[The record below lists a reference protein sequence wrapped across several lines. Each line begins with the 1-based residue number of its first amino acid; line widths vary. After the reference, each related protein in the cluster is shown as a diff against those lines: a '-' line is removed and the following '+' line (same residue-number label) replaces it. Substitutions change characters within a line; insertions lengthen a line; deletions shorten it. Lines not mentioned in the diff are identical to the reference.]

1 MRRLRR
7 QVPRLGNVEARR
19 AAVGIRTLA
28 KIADNG
34 EERCE
39 MRFATVKTRRIC
51 LPRKKQGSRG
61 SERGCAKEAE
71 AEEAKAEAE
80 EAKAEA
86 EGAEAEADGEIVS
99 KIK

>member
-71 AEEAKAEAE
+71 A
-80 EAKAEA
+80 KAEA
-86 EGAEAEADGEIVS
+86 EGAEAEAAGAEADAVEAGEIVN